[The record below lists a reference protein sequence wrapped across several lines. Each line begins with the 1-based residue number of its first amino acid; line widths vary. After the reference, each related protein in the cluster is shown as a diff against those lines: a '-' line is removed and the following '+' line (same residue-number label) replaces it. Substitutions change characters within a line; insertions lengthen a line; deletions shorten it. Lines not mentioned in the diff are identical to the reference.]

1 VAQKV
6 SEVNKT
12 KEGIVVNLFVNFA
25 SYLGLAV
32 LLLLVGTV
40 LFEITTTKVKEFEL
54 ISQKNQTA
62 ALSLGGKI
70 VGLALVLGAAA
81 EYSISLVDMAI
92 WGVIGIISQI
102 IVFILAELLTI
113 RFSISKAIEE
123 DNRAVGIMLFT
134 LSLSVGWIVAKCL
147 SY

>member
-1 VAQKV
+1 
-6 SEVNKT
+6 
-12 KEGIVVNLFVNFA
+12 VNLYMNFA

-32 LLLLVGTV
+32 LLLVVGTV
-40 LFEITTTKVKEFEL
+40 LFEITTTKVKEFKL
-54 ISQKNQTA
+54 ISQKNQAA

-70 VGLALVLGAAA
+70 VGLAIVLGAAA

-102 IVFILAELLTI
+102 IVFILAEILTI

-134 LSLSVGWIVAKCL
+134 LSLSIGWIVAKCL